1 MDMKILLIEDDESIA
16 RLEKNYLEIEGY
28 EVLLNKQGDLEAILK
43 VIGDVHLVIL
53 DLMLPDNDGFEICRH
68 IRKETDIPIIIV
80 SAKDQDMDVVLGL
93 GLGANDFVK
102 KPFSPTELVARV
114 RSNIA
119 NYNRLKGSFLANK
132 GMEPVEINGVTLD
145 KSKNAAIV
153 DGQVIELTK
162 LEFDVLELLMQNKGR
177 VFSKREIYERVWGQD
192 ALGYYE
198 TVAVHIRRI
207 REKVEID
214 DAKDKLITT
223 MWGVGYCIK

>member
-1 MDMKILLIEDDESIA
+1 MKILLIEDDESIA

-28 EVLLNKQGDLEAILK
+28 EVLLNKQGDLKAILK
-43 VIGDVHLVIL
+43 VIEDVHLVIL

-132 GMEPVEINGVTLD
+132 GMEQVEINGVTLD

-153 DGQVIELTK
+153 DGLVIELTK

-214 DAKDKLITT
+214 DSKDKLITT